1 MLPRF
6 FDILSEEIE
15 VCIVFQILPSHQNSR
30 NRKSQFA
37 NLLPH
42 MAIVVMIII
51 IVVMVIIIVVTVI
64 IIVVM
69 IIIIVVMVINQ

>member
-1 MLPRF
+1 MF

-37 NLLPH
+37 KLLPH
-42 MAIVVMIII
+42 MAIVVM
-51 IVVMVIIIVVTVI
+51 VI

-69 IIIIVVMVINQ
+69 IIIITFVVIKITT